1 MPELTPPPRSR
12 ARIALA
18 VTFLALYTAFVL
30 LVTMWPAPVDRDY
43 DSAIERLLGVLHRNG
58 VPRWFDYRELE
69 FSANIGMFVP
79 LGFLAGLALPRRVW
93 WLAIFVVPA
102 FSVAIELAQ
111 AVLLPARVAAFSDVL
126 ANSIG
131 GLLGVF
137 AAFVLRAIVNGR
149 DEKIVARALWE
160 HGVR

>member
-1 MPELTPPPRSR
+1 
-12 ARIALA
+12 
-18 VTFLALYTAFVL
+18 
-30 LVTMWPAPVDRDY
+30 
-43 DSAIERLLGVLHRNG
+43 
-58 VPRWFDYRELE
+58 
-69 FSANIGMFVP
+69 
-79 LGFLAGLALPRRVW
+79 VW